1 MAKFTKKMQRYTLKL
16 ITLNRVALESYTKD
30 GELQSTA
37 TLDNVANVI
46 ESIPFFKRISSKQS
60 NTFSLLPDN
69 KVLIRNITVS
79 PCGTLTATREIVLR
93 LVGGIGSYE
102 FLNCL

>member
-1 MAKFTKKMQRYTLKL
+1 MAKFTKKMQANTIKL
-16 ITLNRVALESYTKD
+16 IALNRVELESYNAN
-30 GELQSTA
+30 GELQPGA
-37 TLDNVANVI
+37 TLDNVAYLI
-46 ESIPFFKRISSKQS
+46 ESIPFFKEISLKQS

-79 PCGTLTATREIVLR
+79 PCGTVTATREIVLR
-93 LVGGIGSYE
+93 LVGIGSYE